1 MQRRLAL
8 VLSLACSALPAAAA
22 QTTPATTQ
30 STAATPAQPSPASAD
45 QTAPLITETFTIG
58 PGDIVRVRIWR
69 EPTLD
74 GDFQVDEV
82 GRLTLPLLGTRT
94 VTGVRW
100 LDLRDSL
107 LVAYRRELKAPSVTL
122 TPLRRVYVLGEVNR
136 PGVYLA
142 DPTLSLAGIVALAG
156 GASPIG
162 DLGKLRVVRQG
173 QTVVAHAAIEEQLL
187 QVGVRSEDQVFVD
200 RRNWFELNST
210 FVASA
215 AISIATILITFVHR

>member
-1 MQRRLAL
+1 MRRISSAL
-8 VLSLACSALPAAAA
+8 VLALALLALPSGLTAQAARP
-22 QTTPATTQ
+22 T
-30 STAATPAQPSPASAD
+30 SEGFSR
-45 QTAPLITETFTIG
+45 G
-58 PGDIVRVRIWR
+58 PGDVVRVRIWR

-74 GDFQVDEV
+74 GDFQVDEA
-82 GRLTLPLLGTRT
+82 GRLTVPLLGTRL
-94 VTGVRW
+94 VTDVPW
-100 LDLRDSL
+100 LELRDSL
-107 LVAYRRELKAPSVTL
+107 LTAYRRELKAPSVTL

-136 PGVYLA
+136 PGLYLA

-173 QTVVAHAAIEEQLL
+173 QTVVEHAAIEGQLV
-187 QVGVRSEDQVFVD
+187 QVDVRSEDQVFVD

-215 AISIATILITFVHR
+215 AISVASIVISLLRR

>member
-1 MQRRLAL
+1 MRRLAH
-8 VLSLACSALPAAAA
+8 VLLLALLLAPAGLRAQGAPPEHERFAL
-22 QTTPATTQ
+22 
-30 STAATPAQPSPASAD
+30 
-45 QTAPLITETFTIG
+45 G
-58 PGDIVRVRIWR
+58 PGDVVRVRIWR

-82 GRLTLPLLGTRT
+82 GRLTLPLLGTRI
-94 VTGVRW
+94 VTGIPW

-107 LVAYRRELKAPSVTL
+107 LTSYRRELKAPSVTL

-136 PGVYLA
+136 PGLYLA
-142 DPTLSLAGIVALAG
+142 DPTLSLAGIVAMAG

-173 QTVVAHAAIEEQLL
+173 QTIVEHAAIEGQLV
-187 QVGVRSEDQVFVD
+187 QVDVRSEDQVFVD

-215 AISIATILITFVHR
+215 AISVASIIVSLLAR

>member
-1 MQRRLAL
+1 MRRRLSFIL
-8 VLSLACSALPAAAA
+8 LFLTL
-22 QTTPATTQ
+22 TW
-30 STAATPAQPSPASAD
+30 PASAQVAASAPSVPAD
-45 QTAPLITETFTIG
+45 TVAVAGTAPLITESFMIY
-58 PGDIVRVRIWR
+58 PGDLVRVRIWR
-69 EPTLD
+69 EPSLD
-74 GDFQVDEV
+74 GDFQVDEA
-82 GRLTLPLLGTRT
+82 GRLTLPLLGTRV

-107 LVAYRRELKAPSVTL
+107 LSGYRRELKAPSVTL

-156 GASPIG
+156 GASPLG

-173 QTVVAHAAIEEQLL
+173 QTIVRRAAIEEQLI
-187 QVGVRSEDQVFVD
+187 QAGVRSEDQVFVD

-215 AISIATILITFVHR
+215 AISIATILVTFLRR